1 MPVASAQPMA
11 LPPMRGMIVAQRGD
25 DAGKVDLDSD
35 SDEGKEVDIWRLAC
49 AASSILVNGSLA
61 SNLDFSSDGVGVI
74 CDLLACNGLDVCDSS
89 FS

>member
-1 MPVASAQPMA
+1 MA

-25 DAGKVDLDSD
+25 DEGNVDLD
-35 SDEGKEVDIWRLAC
+35 SDEGKEVNIWRLAC

-61 SNLDFSSDGVGVI
+61 SNLDFSSDCVAVI
-74 CDLLACNGLDVCDSS
+74 CDLRVCNGLDVCDSS

>member
-1 MPVASAQPMA
+1 MA

-25 DAGKVDLDSD
+25 DEGKVDLD

-49 AASSILVNGSLA
+49 AASSNLVNGSLA
-61 SNLDFSSDGVGVI
+61 SNLDFSCDGVAVI
-74 CDLLACNGLDVCDSS
+74 CDLLVCVCDSS